1 MKKAQLIIPFIVG
14 LSFLSQSKAQ
24 QVSTIAGVQ
33 YTDSGKFNA
42 TATNPAADEY
52 YSRPCGIAI
61 DTNNRIYISDEH
73 NIMMLDGS
81 TSRNR
86 GGYRGDP
93 YSQNALGS
101 DDGTGLASRFAF
113 PAGLAVHPVTNDIY
127 VCDKDNNLI
136 RKGMRYVNSS
146 NEAVWTTVTGQISF
160 LGGYKDGS
168 TSVAEFANP
177 EDMEFD
183 SKGNLYICDMMNHC
197 IRKISNGQ
205 VTTVAGDGSV
215 GSGFKDAVG
224 KNARFSF
231 PTGISLI
238 NDTFLLVADR
248 NNLAIRKIN
257 LITQEVTTLSS
268 DFNAPLDV
276 LYVGTNAS
284 DGVVMVLEKHC
295 IKVLEKGIVSLYAG
309 KERTNG
315 YSNSTLL
322 NSRFGEMRHFTFSNK
337 ESALIVPDYGNNVI
351 RKVPVDLIVK
361 ADFTTDNSSPIVN
374 QTILLQSTSLGA
386 NSYKWEISPSTY
398 TLQAGSKLTDKD
410 IYVSFSQATSY
421 SVKLTATGAK
431 SNELF
436 KANYINVS
444 TNSSASPAVDFT
456 SNNTN
461 PKAWESILL
470 IDLTANNPDS
480 YEWSIEPTTFV
491 WENGTDKNSRNPQVA
506 FTAAGMY
513 NITLKATNM
522 NGSNSKVKNEFIV
535 VSTNSISTEVENVF
549 SVYPNPS
556 KNGVFT
562 IESLNIKND
571 ISIYG
576 IDGKKVDFDI
586 LSQRKIKVL
595 AKPGCYIL
603 QHKCPNGYIASR
615 KLIIE

>member
-1 MKKAQLIIPFIVG
+1 MKMKFIIPFIAGMALV
-14 LSFLSQSKAQ
+14 SQIQSQ
-24 QVSTIAGVQ
+24 QVTTIAGIQ

-42 TATNPAADEY
+42 TATNPASEEY

-73 NIMMLDGS
+73 NIMMLDGA

-93 YSQNALGS
+93 YSQYALGS

-127 VCDKDNNLI
+127 VCDRDNNLI
-136 RKGMRYVNSS
+136 RKGMRFVNSS
-146 NEAVWTTVTGQISF
+146 NEAVWTTVAGKVSF

-168 TSVAEFANP
+168 ISVAEFANP

-183 SKGNLYICDMMNHC
+183 SKGNIFICDMMNHC
-197 IRKISNGQ
+197 IRKISSGQ
-205 VTTVAGDGSV
+205 VTTVAGDGTA
-215 GSGFKDAVG
+215 GSGYKDAIG

-248 NNLAIRKIN
+248 NNLAVRKVN
-257 LITQEVTTLSS
+257 LITGEVTTLST

-276 LYVGTNAS
+276 MYIGTNS
-284 DGVVMVLEKHC
+284 TDGVIMVLENNC
-295 IKVLEKGIVSLYAG
+295 IKLLENGTVTLYAG
-309 KERTNG
+309 KDRANG
-315 YSNSTLL
+315 YTNSTLL

-361 ADFTTDNSSPIVN
+361 ANFNTDNASPIVN

-386 NSYKWEISPSTY
+386 NSFKWEISPSSY
-398 TLQAGSKLTDKD
+398 NLQAGSKLTDKD

-421 SVKLTATGAK
+421 SIRLTVTGAK
-431 SNELF
+431 SNEMY

-444 TNSSASPAVDFT
+444 TNSSASPSVDFT
-456 SNNTN
+456 TNKTN
-461 PKAWESILL
+461 PMAWESVQL

-480 YEWSIEPTTFV
+480 YEWSIEPSTFV
-491 WENGTDKNSRNPQVA
+491 WENGTDNTSRNPQIA
-506 FTAAGMY
+506 FTVYGMY
-513 NITLKATNM
+513 NISLKATNA
-522 NGSNSKVKNEFIV
+522 NGSNTKVKNEFIV
-535 VSTNSISTEVENVF
+535 VASNSVGDQPKIDVSIHPNPIRNGEFSISKSF
-549 SVYPNPS
+549 D
-556 KNGVFT
+556 
-562 IESLNIKND
+562 IKD
-571 ISIYG
+571 LKIMG
-576 IDGKKVDFDI
+576 LDGKNVHFRL
-586 LSQRKIKVL
+586 LSNGKIKVT
-595 AKPGCYIL
+595 ANPGCYIL
-603 QHKCPNGYIASR
+603 QLKQENGQIATK

>member
-1 MKKAQLIIPFIVG
+1 MKAQFIIPLIVG
-14 LSFLSQSKAQ
+14 LALNSQVKSQ
-24 QVSTIAGVQ
+24 QVTTIAGIQ

-42 TATNPAADEY
+42 TASNPAADEY

-73 NIMMLDGS
+73 NIMMLDGA

-93 YSQNALGS
+93 YSQYALGS

-127 VCDKDNNLI
+127 VCDRDNNLI

-146 NEAVWTTVTGQISF
+146 NEAVWTTVTGQVSF

-197 IRKISNGQ
+197 IRKISSGQ
-205 VTTVAGDGSV
+205 VTTIAGDGSA
-215 GSGFKDAVG
+215 GSGYKDAVG

-231 PTGISLI
+231 PTGITLI

-248 NNLAIRKIN
+248 NNLAIRKVN
-257 LITQEVTTLSS
+257 LITGEVTTLST

-276 LYVGTNAS
+276 VYVGTNSS

-295 IKVLEKGIVSLYAG
+295 IKVLENGTVSLYAG
-309 KERTNG
+309 KDRANG
-315 YSNSTLL
+315 YTNSTLL

-337 ESALIVPDYGNNVI
+337 ESALLVPDYGNNVI

-361 ADFTTDNSSPIVN
+361 ANFTTDNASPIVN

-386 NSYKWEISPSTY
+386 SSYKWEISPSSY

-421 SVKLTATGAK
+421 SVRLTVTGAK
-431 SNELF
+431 SNELY

-444 TNSSASPAVDFT
+444 TNSSASPSVDFT
-456 SNNTN
+456 ANNTN
-461 PKAWESILL
+461 PKAWEAIQL

-480 YEWSIEPTTFV
+480 YEWTIEPSTFV
-491 WENGTDKNSRNPQVA
+491 WENGTDKTSRNPQIA
-506 FTAAGMY
+506 FTASGMY
-513 NITLKATNM
+513 NVTLKATNV
-522 NGSNSKVKNEFIV
+522 NGANSKVKNEFIV
-535 VSTNSISTEVENVF
+535 VSTNSAKKVSKSLLKIH
-549 SVYPNPS
+549 PNPS
-556 KNGVFT
+556 VDGVFN
-562 IESLNIKND
+562 IEVDTLLDK

-576 IDGKKVDFDI
+576 IDGKQVEF
-586 LSQRKIKVL
+586 QYVAQNKIKVL
-595 AKPGCYIL
+595 AQAGCYIM
-603 QHKCPNGYIASR
+603 QHKQSNGYIAST